1 MKIKFYSYLF
11 FNAFITLFEVNFL
24 RSPFN
29 SAISFTN
36 LEDII
41 WFSTSDIK
49 NIVSIFLFSFLF
61 MPANWNSYSKSDTA
75 LRPLSI
81 KFDLYFWQIFV
92 VKLLKD
98 ITSIFFY

>member
-1 MKIKFYSYLF
+1 MKIKIYSYLF

-75 LRPLSI
+75 LNPRSI
-81 KFDLYFWQIFV
+81 IFELNFLHIFV
-92 VKLLKD
+92 VNELNEIIL
-98 ITSIFFY
+98 IL